1 MQLYPPLINLLETT
15 VEEDTLFTKLKGGR
29 VRSPEDLPRRV
40 IAGLLDPESFQYS
53 EADGDKQWQATWK
66 SWNDELR
73 LEVSWSASNGWYGC
87 FYWKN
92 WPLLAG
98 EGRAETTFGV
108 IFLHFRG
115 IYSQVQRCPYSMDL
129 LPLLQDAFFWQ
140 DGLRLMLF
148 MPIHAKRV
156 RKFWEMLQLHREQMV
171 TSVTARV
178 GLVEA
183 KITKPA
189 DDYLGEF
196 SPINLFKS
204 TGVRFHLGQDLIDG
218 HCCATSGIYVAGV
231 HFGLADLPLIQSIW
245 KEFPPERPYFCG
257 CGMDIST
264 AKEATWIEQNDAFRE
279 IQTEDWQVAYRM
291 TPTLR
296 SLFSPSETVI
306 PAPCAETG
314 LEMLDDAIKFADLL
328 GY

>member
-15 VEEDTLFTKLKGGR
+15 VEEDTLFTKLKGDR

-73 LEVSWSASNGWYGC
+73 LELSWSASNGWYGC

-183 KITKPA
+183 KIT
-189 DDYLGEF
+189 
-196 SPINLFKS
+196 NLLM
-204 TGVRFHLGQDLIDG
+204 T
-218 HCCATSGIYVAGV
+218 
-231 HFGLADLPLIQSIW
+231 
-245 KEFPPERPYFCG
+245 
-257 CGMDIST
+257 
-264 AKEATWIEQNDAFRE
+264 TWGNF
-279 IQTEDWQVAYRM
+279 
-291 TPTLR
+291 LR
-296 SLFSPSETVI
+296 
-306 PAPCAETG
+306 
-314 LEMLDDAIKFADLL
+314 
-328 GY
+328 

>member
-15 VEEDTLFTKLKGGR
+15 VEEDTLFTKLKGDR

-115 IYSQVQRCPYSMDL
+115 IYSQVQR
-129 LPLLQDAFFWQ
+129 PLL
-140 DGLRLMLF
+140 DGPF
-148 MPIHAKRV
+148 A
-156 RKFWEMLQLHREQMV
+156 
-171 TSVTARV
+171 S
-178 GLVEA
+178 
-183 KITKPA
+183 
-189 DDYLGEF
+189 
-196 SPINLFKS
+196 
-204 TGVRFHLGQDLIDG
+204 
-218 HCCATSGIYVAGV
+218 ATRCIFLAG
-231 HFGLADLPLIQSIW
+231 W
-245 KEFPPERPYFCG
+245 
-257 CGMDIST
+257 
-264 AKEATWIEQNDAFRE
+264 
-279 IQTEDWQVAYRM
+279 
-291 TPTLR
+291 
-296 SLFSPSETVI
+296 SPSHAFHAYPRQEGQKVL
-306 PAPCAETG
+306 G
-314 LEMLDDAIKFADLL
+314 DAAIAS
-328 GY
+328 